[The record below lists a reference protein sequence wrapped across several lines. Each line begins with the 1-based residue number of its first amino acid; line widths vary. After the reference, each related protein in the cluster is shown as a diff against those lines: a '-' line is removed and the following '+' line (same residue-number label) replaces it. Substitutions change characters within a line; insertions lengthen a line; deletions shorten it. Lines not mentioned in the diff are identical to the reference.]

1 MPRHNIWAI
10 DLLSDASLL
19 ALATPTDT
27 EIWDARI
34 GQRLHVVQSRSTSYL
49 RPVAFSPKREL
60 IVSKSDDGII
70 VVDVRAG
77 LLLPTTYSFSPQGQN
92 EGIVE
97 SVGIS
102 FDSSKL
108 AAIKWF
114 GGPSGISIY
123 YLCVWD
129 LPSGALLHSLE
140 FSYTHEIQCSWTDQ
154 YLLFKPR
161 HGNPRYLY

>member
-70 VVDVRAG
+70 VMDVRAG

-108 AAIKWF
+108 AAINSWHE
-114 GGPSGISIY
+114 GPFRNWIY

-129 LPSGALLHSLE
+129 LPSGTLLHSLE
-140 FSYTHEIQCSWTDQ
+140 C
-154 YLLFKPR
+154 
-161 HGNPRYLY
+161 